1 VAIFAYLN
9 DEDVMARMDAVTPG
23 IYQYLRLI
31 EHHRKSGE
39 G

>member
-1 VAIFAYLN
+1 MFAYLN
-9 DEDVMARMDAVTPG
+9 DEDVMARMDAITSG
-23 IYQYLRLI
+23 IYQDLLLI